1 MKWKKWFAKKNYLKN
16 WNLQM
21 LQFIFSIYIHMCIK
35 PCMTQE
41 SGILEWNTEWNTEY
55 LLCEQ

>member
-1 MKWKKWFAKKNYLKN
+1 
-16 WNLQM
+16 M